1 MCLFS
6 RDRKGKRYVYSFE
19 LSDIMRNVI
28 RNIKRNFHPLYCR
41 PSGRRRRPGRFG
53 RFSLRFPSVLTSRHI
68 SALSVVSTLQSARR
82 PFFHLSISNWI
93 FLFFFHQLV
102 LGDAEVSADPSA
114 VRPFHADQRS
124 VRRKGENARTRA
136 TLITT
141 HFDPRI
147 CSHIS
152 LKKTVSSHCSK
163 RIKLQPFR
171 RRCGETVD
179 Q

>member
-6 RDRKGKRYVYSFE
+6 RDRKGKRYVFSFE

-28 RNIKRNFHPLYCR
+28 RNIKRNSHPLYCR
-41 PSGRRRRPGRFG
+41 PSGRRRRPGRLG
-53 RFSLRFPSVLTSRHI
+53 RFSLRFPSVLTSRHLL
-68 SALSVVSTLQSARR
+68 SALSVVSTVQSARR

-93 FLFFFHQLV
+93 FLVFFHQLV
-102 LGDAEVSADPSA
+102 LGDAEVSADPWA

-124 VRRKGENARTRA
+124 VRRKGENACTRA

-147 CSHIS
+147 CSQIW
-152 LKKTVSSHCSK
+152 LKKHFQVTGLK
-163 RIKLQPFR
+163 
-171 RRCGETVD
+171 
-179 Q
+179 